1 MKTRDLWIMCCVLVL
16 GIAMAYIATASSR
29 ATTAYLRERAHGE
42 ELVRQR
48 VLAEQE
54 AADARQLVTVYR
66 DSMIIVREISDN
78 RTREAVVRATTARQ
92 KADVAEGRVRAT
104 LDSLGASTAILD
116 SLVEAHHEEIAAV
129 QEQLAAVT
137 WERDVLTRYAESME
151 EALRTADQVAETIR
165 WERDSLRRQVDALD
179 RSIQTSWQ
187 VKAGAGVAA
196 AGVLALVVL
205 TR

>member
-1 MKTRDLWIMCCVLVL
+1 MVFIVGVAWV
-16 GIAMAYIATASSR
+16 ATSGGR
-29 ATTAYLRERAHGE
+29 AKADYLRERAHGE

-48 VLAEQE
+48 EAAEQE

-116 SLVEAHHEEIAAV
+116 SLIEAHHEEIAAV
-129 QEQLAAVT
+129 QEQLAAMT